1 MSDRALLGVVLV
13 LALVLIVLAGGI
25 AKLSLFDAG
34 EGVPGARHH
43 AQLGPVVFRSNGG
56 MTRNR
61 PAVTCTSSS
70 TCSLVSSI
78 EQTLLEDIRAL
89 GSMHPVQRLESPEGK
104 QRLKTDIV
112 EHVRFVVGRNNGDP
126 EEIANVLFHE
136 IITTTVR

>member
-1 MSDRALLGVVLV
+1 MRPSPAGIPALPAARRAKRE
-13 LALVLIVLAGGI
+13 GGEDVKRI
-25 AKLSLFDAG
+25 
-34 EGVPGARHH
+34 
-43 AQLGPVVFRSNGG
+43 
-56 MTRNR
+56 R

-104 QRLKTDIV
+104 QRLQTDIV

-136 IITTTVR
+136 IITTSVR